1 MFFRK
6 SKSSLKRVQAAA
18 KRVAADALGYD
29 YAVLGLPAR
38 ESRTR
43 VIRQAA
49 DRTLDRIQDVATDR
63 DEYDQMVSKVLVST
77 YRLLDPR
84 RRQRSVE
91 RVQLS
96 VFSEDD
102 WDRQRSSRQPLI
114 EPAVKKNRRL
124 VQAEVIDQAI

>member
-6 SKSSLKRVQAAA
+6 SKSRFKCVKAAVKRAAS
-18 KRVAADALGYD
+18 DALGYD

-49 DRTLDRIQDVATDR
+49 DRTLDRIQDVAADR
-63 DEYDQMVSKVLVST
+63 TEYDEMVSKVLVST

-102 WDRQRSSRQPLI
+102 WDRQRCSRRPLI
-114 EPAVKKNRRL
+114 EPAEKKNRRI
-124 VQAEVIDQAI
+124 VQAEIVDQAI